1 MIDLDAIRERDRG
14 CSPGAIH
21 RPSLYWAVQDRRA
34 LLAEAD
40 RLRAELGQPLAA
52 ERERDELRA
61 QVESLQSRWASRPLS
76 HPDGEALEKENERLR
91 NDLQEL
97 TCGDERYTRLGR
109 ENERLRAELAI
120 VTRDRDTLLQMTGKT
135 VQQVADEIN
144 RLRSSRS

>member
-1 MIDLDAIRERDRG
+1 ALSGAQKGHSMIDLDAIRERDRG

-52 ERERDELRA
+52 ERVRDELRA

-76 HPDGEALEKENERLR
+76 HPDGEALAKENERLR
-91 NDLQEL
+91 LGYGGSKRAYYETHEPPHCP
-97 TCGDERYTRLGR
+97 TCGCGR
-109 ENERLRAELAI
+109 GEP
-120 VTRDRDTLLQMTGKT
+120 Q
-135 VQQVADEIN
+135 
-144 RLRSSRS
+144 S

>member
-1 MIDLDAIRERDRG
+1 MIDLDAIRERSRRSICC
-14 CSPGAIH
+14 CSMCREHEA
-21 RPSLYWAVQDRRA
+21 DRRA
-34 LLAEAD
+34 LLAEVD
-40 RLRAELGQPLAA
+40 RLRAELGQPLVA

-61 QVESLQSRWASRPLS
+61 QVESLQNRWASRPLS